1 MEQLFTTESEGTGEM
16 VEQVFTGAGEAKG
29 GGQEK
34 KEQLFAARRDEEK
47 A

>member
-1 MEQLFTTESEGTGEM
+1 

-29 GGQEK
+29 SGQEK
-34 KEQLFAARRDEEK
+34 KEQLFTARGDEEE